1 MIHIGRKS
9 ITTVLLLL
17 LAVLFAGNTA
27 AAPAELELR
36 KVPDSTN
43 CVPILRNGN
52 YLYTAGGKGLSVYD
66 LSTPA
71 APRLVKRLPGV
82 SGRQMAMQNNRLYIT
97 ARGQGLWIF
106 DLADP
111 AEPRLLTRFDT
122 VELAT
127 GIAVTGNIVFVAQR
141 IYGVEIL
148 DCTIPE
154 KPRHVGLIRGGEI
167 QSVAFHN
174 NLLYC
179 GSWGHGRITIW
190 NVADLK
196 TPKRV
201 GSFQLDGYGDG
212 MAVRGNYCYAATG
225 MDAKTGPKEA
235 RKNRGHGL
243 EIFDI
248 SDPARPRRVGGV
260 KFPPSPTMFF
270 DSWTVTVSGTTAYV
284 ADTVNGIYLV
294 NVADPARPE
303 ILAQG
308 KLPDCWKKPNPVG
321 SLAIGEGVLYVAGMD
336 GLYTTP
342 WAEAKPPQL
351 QSEPVPGETKG
362 APKEFPGFQRI
373 DVNGQVRRLFLEQ
386 DTLYAACS
394 HQGLRTWRVT
404 EQGLVPQNHF
414 PLACS
419 YDVAVRDGRIYSAEG
434 VNGLAIYRITP
445 EGKLEELGR
454 DPATCLYLRTVS
466 NPRFL
471 ICTTGGMTLFVM
483 DVEHFEKM

>member
-66 LSTPA
+66 LSTPV

-127 GIAVTGNIVFVAQR
+127 GIAVTGNIVFVSQR

-212 MAVRGNYCYAATG
+212 MAVRRNYCYAATG

-284 ADTVNGIYLV
+284 ADTINGIYLV

-321 SLAIGEGVLYVAGMD
+321 SLAIGEGVLYVAGLD
-336 GLYTTP
+336 GLY
-342 WAEAKPPQL
+342 
-351 QSEPVPGETKG
+351 
-362 APKEFPGFQRI
+362 APLP
-373 DVNGQVRRLFLEQ
+373 
-386 DTLYAACS
+386 
-394 HQGLRTWRVT
+394 
-404 EQGLVPQNHF
+404 
-414 PLACS
+414 
-419 YDVAVRDGRIYSAEG
+419 
-434 VNGLAIYRITP
+434 
-445 EGKLEELGR
+445 
-454 DPATCLYLRTVS
+454 
-466 NPRFL
+466 
-471 ICTTGGMTLFVM
+471 
-483 DVEHFEKM
+483 

>member
-52 YLYTAGGKGLSVYD
+52 YLYAAGWKGLSVYD

-71 APRLVKRLPGV
+71 APRLMKRLPGV

-154 KPRHVGLIRGGEI
+154 KPRHIGLIRGGEI

-190 NVADLK
+190 NVADLRN
-196 TPKRV
+196 PKRV

-248 SDPARPRRVGGV
+248 SDPARLRRVGGV
-260 KFPPSPTMFF
+260 KFPPSPTMLF

-284 ADTVNGIYLV
+284 ADTINGIYLV
-294 NVADPARPE
+294 NVADPPDRRSSRRGNSPTA
-303 ILAQG
+303 G
-308 KLPDCWKKPNPVG
+308 KNRIRSAAWRSGKACSTLQVWTACTPPPGRTRNRRNSSRNRFPAKRKAPRRSFPDFSASTSTG
-321 SLAIGEGVLYVAGMD
+321 R
-336 GLYTTP
+336 
-342 WAEAKPPQL
+342 
-351 QSEPVPGETKG
+351 
-362 APKEFPGFQRI
+362 F
-373 DVNGQVRRLFLEQ
+373 
-386 DTLYAACS
+386 AACFWS
-394 HQGLRTWRVT
+394 RTPSTPPAPIRGCGPGASRNRGWFRRTTFRWPAVT
-404 EQGLVPQNHF
+404 TSQSGTAGSIRPK
-414 PLACS
+414 A
-419 YDVAVRDGRIYSAEG
+419 
-434 VNGLAIYRITP
+434 
-445 EGKLEELGR
+445 
-454 DPATCLYLRTVS
+454 
-466 NPRFL
+466 
-471 ICTTGGMTLFVM
+471 
-483 DVEHFEKM
+483 

>member
-71 APRLVKRLPGV
+71 APRLMKRLPGV

-154 KPRHVGLIRGGEI
+154 KPRHIGLI
-167 QSVAFHN
+167 
-174 NLLYC
+174 
-179 GSWGHGRITIW
+179 
-190 NVADLK
+190 
-196 TPKRV
+196 
-201 GSFQLDGYGDG
+201 
-212 MAVRGNYCYAATG
+212 
-225 MDAKTGPKEA
+225 
-235 RKNRGHGL
+235 
-243 EIFDI
+243 
-248 SDPARPRRVGGV
+248 
-260 KFPPSPTMFF
+260 
-270 DSWTVTVSGTTAYV
+270 
-284 ADTVNGIYLV
+284 
-294 NVADPARPE
+294 
-303 ILAQG
+303 
-308 KLPDCWKKPNPVG
+308 
-321 SLAIGEGVLYVAGMD
+321 
-336 GLYTTP
+336 
-342 WAEAKPPQL
+342 
-351 QSEPVPGETKG
+351 
-362 APKEFPGFQRI
+362 
-373 DVNGQVRRLFLEQ
+373 
-386 DTLYAACS
+386 
-394 HQGLRTWRVT
+394 
-404 EQGLVPQNHF
+404 
-414 PLACS
+414 
-419 YDVAVRDGRIYSAEG
+419 
-434 VNGLAIYRITP
+434 
-445 EGKLEELGR
+445 
-454 DPATCLYLRTVS
+454 
-466 NPRFL
+466 
-471 ICTTGGMTLFVM
+471 
-483 DVEHFEKM
+483 